1 MALKE
6 KCFTDNYRCIWS
18 YIPSQAPWFHHRI
31 TDSAASVGVCENV
44 DLKTKKYFKIQKFHT
59 ACFTLTDCY
68 VYLFFLQKQSI
79 GMRGEH
85 FLHIGLKH
93 KCSFFPSPINEVY
106 KLLKGGG
113 WFLTQWSLVVSSLAE
128 LHYVRCIIMYS
139 NLV

>member
-79 GMRGEH
+79 GMREENTFFTLDSNTSVH
-85 FLHIGLKH
+85 FSHLQSMRYT
-93 KCSFFPSPINEVY
+93 SFWKEGVGSWLNGVSLS
-106 KLLKGGG
+106 LL
-113 WFLTQWSLVVSSLAE
+113 WLSF
-128 LHYVRCIIMYS
+128 IM
-139 NLV
+139 LGAL